1 MSVTQDT
8 KMYIE
13 KRESTYQFRQ
23 RVPNH
28 LLSLYPNKDIR
39 VSLQTK
45 SLKIAKLR
53 ANLLSFRL
61 NNLFLKGDFMDVT
74 TIKAVINAYVKEA
87 TEEYSPLETIRH
99 NALKFIDRDGKEYGG
114 HTPQAIDKELEV
126 LQELSF
132 SDNIERLEEKAQSI
146 IPRTNISQE
155 FIDSL
160 NSHERHIFNHE
171 LIKGEYTVLKED
183 REVTLSKFKKPE
195 ERIQI
200 DNIAFKKD
208 FIDNVK
214 GHFGKQLSDEVI
226 NDLKNLSNN
235 VTKTILFSEAIE
247 KYIVIESENK
257 GWAQKTKESNHR
269 KLLVALQIMGDKALS
284 QYDREELEIFR
295 SNLLKL
301 PANVNKLP
309 QFRNKTII
317 EIINS
322 DMEYQAISRATVNEY
337 IVVLSAFF
345 QWCKIRDYTRE
356 NYAQAMKVKDDD
368 RKAIDKK
375 PPFESEDIINIFRE
389 IKKIKNEKPHLY
401 FITLIGFYNGF
412 RVNEICQL
420 HMEDIKMVDDLWCFD
435 INKNPNSKGEQVKS
449 VKNKPSI
456 RIVPMHPALI
466 EFGLLDYYKK
476 VEKMKEERLF
486 YQLNLGKNGYTKNV
500 EYYFS
505 VLKKR
510 YWANTKK
517 SFHST
522 RHIFI
527 DKLKKLYGKSEKRK
541 AITGRCY
548 DGDVDN
554 EIYGY
559 EQLPKDLIDDISKVQ
574 YPEII

>member
-13 KRESTYQFRQ
+13 KRQSTYQFRQ

-28 LLSLYPNKDIR
+28 LLSLFPNKDIR

-61 NNLFLKGDFMDVT
+61 NNLFLKGHLMDVA
-74 TIKAVINAYVKEA
+74 TIKAVINAYIKEA
-87 TEEYSPLETIRH
+87 TEEYSPLETPRH
-99 NALKFIDRDGKEYGG
+99 NALKFIDESGKEYGG
-114 HTPQAIDKELEV
+114 QTPQAIDKELEI

-132 SDNIERLEEKAQSI
+132 SDNAERLEQKAQSI
-146 IPRTNISQE
+146 IPRTNISKE

-171 LIKGEYTVLKED
+171 LIKGEYTVLMED
-183 REVTLSKFKKPE
+183 RAVTLSKFKKPE
-195 ERIQI
+195 EEHIVI
-200 DNIAFKKD
+200 DNISFKKD
-208 FIDNVK
+208 FIDTIK
-214 GHFGKQLSDEVI
+214 GHLGELSNEVI
-226 NDLKNLSNN
+226 NDFKNLSNS
-235 VTKTILFSEAIE
+235 VSKSVLFSEAMEQYIE
-247 KYIVIESENK
+247 IESVNK
-257 GWAQKTKESNHR
+257 NWVQKTKESNHR
-269 KLLVALQIMGDKALS
+269 KLLVALQIMGDKSLS
-284 QYDREELEIFR
+284 QYDREELETFR
-295 SNLLKL
+295 SNLLRL

-317 EIINS
+317 EIIDSN
-322 DMEYQAISRATVNEY
+322 MEYQAISRATANEY

-345 QWCKIRDYTRE
+345 QWAKIRDYTRE
-356 NYAQAMKVKDDD
+356 NYAQSMKVKDDD

-420 HMEDIKMVDDLWCFD
+420 HMEDIKIVDDLWCFD
-435 INKNPNSKGEQVKS
+435 INKNPNSKGEKVKS

-527 DKLKKLYGKSEKRK
+527 DKLKKLYGNSEKRK

-548 DGDVDN
+548 DGDIDN
-554 EIYGY
+554 ESYGHD
-559 EQLPKDLIDDISKVQ
+559 QLPKDLIDDISKVT
-574 YPEII
+574 YPEIL

>member
-61 NNLFLKGDFMDVT
+61 NNLFLKGDFMDVA

-208 FIDNVK
+208 FIDTIK
-214 GHFGKQLSDEVI
+214 GHLGELSNEVI
-226 NDLKNLSNN
+226 NDFKNLSNS
-235 VTKTILFSEAIE
+235 VSKSILLSEAIE
-247 KYIVIESENK
+247 QYIEIESVNK
-257 GWAQKTKESNHR
+257 KWAQKTKESNYR
-269 KLLVALQIMGDKALS
+269 KLLVSLKIMGDKSLS
-284 QYDREELEIFR
+284 KYDREELETFR
-295 SNLLKL
+295 SNLLRL

-309 QFRNKTII
+309 QFRNKSIR
-317 EIINS
+317 EILDS
-322 DMEYQAISRATVNEY
+322 HMEYQAISRATANEY

-345 QWCKIRDYTRE
+345 QWAKIRDYTRE
-356 NYAQAMKVKDDD
+356 NYAQSLKVKDND

-375 PPFESEDIINIFRE
+375 PPFESDDIKNIFRE

-401 FITLIGFYNGF
+401 FVTLIGFYNGF
-412 RVNEICQL
+412 RLNEICQL
-420 HMEDIKMVDDLWCFD
+420 HLEDIKQVDNLWCFD
-435 INKNPNSKGEQVKS
+435 INDNPNSKGEKVKS

-456 RIVPMHPALI
+456 RIVPIHPTLI
-466 EFGLLDYYKK
+466 KLGLLDYYKK

-486 YQLNLGKNGYTKNV
+486 YQLTLGKNGYTKNV

-505 VLKKR
+505 VLKKQ
-510 YWANTKK
+510 YWANTEK
-517 SFHST
+517 SFHSS

-527 DKLKKLYGKSEKRK
+527 DKLKKLYGDENKRK
-541 AITGRCY
+541 ALTGRYY
-548 DGDVDN
+548 DSVDFN
-554 EIYGY
+554 TYGHPVPP
-559 EQLPKDLIDDISKVQ
+559 EDMIEDLSKVT
-574 YPEII
+574 YPEI